1 MSPHANDQSTH
12 FPDDVVPSQWMD
24 QVREAFA
31 DVPERRLL
39 IALLF
44 DVIRVLHGGGV
55 KERAEISAW
64 IRGTNSARI
73 PFSLLCDALELEP
86 TCLAR
91 RLLHGKVMKV
101 SRFRARADKRKAMPP
116 TTVHEPSSP
125 VADAEVSRASVEP
138 ENREADPTAAVG

>member
-1 MSPHANDQSTH
+1 MPPDAIDQQTS

-24 QVREAFA
+24 QVRAAFT

-44 DVIRVLHGGGV
+44 DVIRVLQGGNA

-64 IRGTNSARI
+64 IRGTNAARI
-73 PFSLLCDALELEP
+73 PFGLLCDALELEP

-91 RLLHGKVMKV
+91 RLLHGKVRKV
-101 SRFRARADKRKAMPP
+101 SRFRARAAKRHVMRSTIVP
-116 TTVHEPSSP
+116 EPSAP
-125 VADAEVSRASVEP
+125 VGD
-138 ENREADPTAAVG
+138 AAVG